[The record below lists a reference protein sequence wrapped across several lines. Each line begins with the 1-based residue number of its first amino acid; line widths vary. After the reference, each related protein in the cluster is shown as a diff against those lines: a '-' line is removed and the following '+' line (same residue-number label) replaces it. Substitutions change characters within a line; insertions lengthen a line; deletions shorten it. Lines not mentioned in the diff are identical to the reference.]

1 MRDYVVT
8 LKVQDVE
15 LATAS
20 FKAESEDDVTEQAN
34 ALCDRELAE
43 AGVGKY
49 ELSIRRLR
57 PSL

>member
-8 LKVQDVE
+8 LMVE
-15 LATAS
+15 EVEVASAS

-34 ALCDRELAE
+34 ALWDRELAE

-49 ELSIRRLR
+49 TLSNRRSR
-57 PSL
+57 PPL